1 MAETKKRLALRGGGS
16 VLGITA
22 LALLFNGLVP
32 TGAGAT
38 HEPANKVS
46 AAGSAGVVV
55 DPAETVTLM
64 SEKIKTSKPTDLIL
78 SVSLE
83 CVITTELTTVGNDSA
98 AAEERV
104 RVWVEIDGK
113 AVPVSSDD
121 PPADAGKVTFCDRL
135 DQRTTSLFD
144 DEDATI
150 KTLQRTG
157 QANAFNWMALDVG
170 SAVHTIEVKAMF
182 IKATDG
188 DATALAAVGKRTLI
202 VEPTKAAN
210 DEAVTTLG

>member
-1 MAETKKRLALRGGGS
+1 MADKKRFAIRGGGAVAGVVGLA
-16 VLGITA
+16 VL
-22 LALLFNGLVP
+22 LNGLVP
-32 TGAGAT
+32 SGAGAT

-46 AAGSAGVVV
+46 AAGSAGVVM

-64 SEKIKTSKPTDLIL
+64 SELVKTSKPTDLIL

-98 AAEERV
+98 MAEERV
-104 RVWVEIDGK
+104 RVWVEIDGRP
-113 AVPVSSDD
+113 VPVSADD

-135 DQRTTSLFD
+135 DQRATTAFE

-170 SAVHTIEVKAMF
+170 SATHTIEVKAMF

-202 VEPTKAAN
+202 VEPTKSAN
-210 DEAVTTLG
+210 DETVTAVG